1 MNKRFLAIGMLSMP
15 LAISNAWADDT
26 AAGPTVTISG
36 FGTAAMT
43 WANTDDA
50 QYARYNQAS
59 GAGKKGRTGV
69 NSNLG
74 LQAQIGVNDWLSG
87 TVQGLVR
94 KDGQD
99 DYGAELAWAFAKA
112 KISDNFS
119 VRAGRLGVPA
129 FMISEYRNVGYA
141 NNFLRP
147 PNELYSQMGF
157 SYMDGA
163 DVTYLVAVDDTNFTA
178 QLVVGSSTQ
187 IAPSSNSTPVHLKG
201 KHMTALNLVAEH
213 GPLTLRFGRVDAK
226 LSLSDSSLLN
236 TLVAGL
242 RTASAAVPR
251 LGALAD
257 AIEVKDKKASFT
269 SVGAGLDWNN
279 IVVQT
284 EYAKRKT
291 DSFLNDSTSWYV
303 MGGYRIGKFV
313 PYYIH
318 ADLKDDGS
326 VDNTV
331 PAVPALRALSAGVTA
346 LTKGAAQSTD
356 TIGLRWNFAPS
367 ADLKVQIDRVKP
379 ENGAGL
385 LVNAKSGFSRPV
397 TVGAIA
403 VDFVF

>member
-1 MNKRFLAIGMLSMP
+1 
-15 LAISNAWADDT
+15 
-26 AAGPTVTISG
+26 
-36 FGTAAMT
+36 
-43 WANTDDA
+43 
-50 QYARYNQAS
+50 
-59 GAGKKGRTGV
+59 
-69 NSNLG
+69 
-74 LQAQIGVNDWLSG
+74 
-87 TVQGLVR
+87 
-94 KDGQD
+94 
-99 DYGAELAWAFAKA
+99 
-112 KISDNFS
+112 
-119 VRAGRLGVPA
+119 
-129 FMISEYRNVGYA
+129 
-141 NNFLRP
+141 
-147 PNELYSQMGF
+147 
-157 SYMDGA
+157 
-163 DVTYLVAVDDTNFTA
+163 
-178 QLVVGSSTQ
+178 
-187 IAPSSNSTPVHLKG
+187 
-201 KHMTALNLVAEH
+201 MTALNLVAEH

-226 LSLSDSSLLN
+226 LSLSDSLLLN